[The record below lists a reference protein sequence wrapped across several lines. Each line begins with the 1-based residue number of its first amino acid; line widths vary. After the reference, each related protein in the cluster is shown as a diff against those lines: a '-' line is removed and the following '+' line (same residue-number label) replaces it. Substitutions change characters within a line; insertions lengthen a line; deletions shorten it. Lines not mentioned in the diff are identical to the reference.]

1 MAVPEVNWTW
11 LSCHVFYHADTDPLL
26 VDLLLPMLDDLRR
39 RKLVR
44 RRFYLRHW
52 ERGPHIR
59 VRMQVP
65 DEHRD
70 AVRTEVERVVTAYLL
85 HHPGPADTDPD
96 RLREA
101 RRRLSRLEHGTDD
114 PGELLRTVEPAN
126 SLRWIDYL
134 PELDKYG
141 GPTGVAIA
149 EDVFD
154 ASTSL
159 AGNVVRL
166 VADDR
171 ARLGV
176 ALQFLL
182 LASRSLGLDAEQR
195 VVFLRH
201 YHHRW
206 LGYLPDTERL
216 LPAWDRQYTHQQ
228 ATYASTLAA
237 LDAGDEVGRTV
248 GRRWELAMT
257 STLTR
262 LRPLVDQGAVW
273 PAEVDRSAPPFVAMA
288 ALVSQYL
295 HTTNNR
301 MNVRPQG
308 ECFVAYLAHR
318 AAVDRVRDGSACHV

>member
-1 MAVPEVNWTW
+1 VSV
-11 LSCHVFYHADTDPLL
+11 
-26 VDLLLPMLDDLRR
+26 
-39 RKLVR
+39 
-44 RRFYLRHW
+44 
-52 ERGPHIR
+52 
-59 VRMQVP
+59 
-65 DEHRD
+65 EHRD
-70 AVRTEVERVVTAYLL
+70 AVRCEVERIVTAYLL
-85 HHPGPADTDPD
+85 RNPGPADTDPD

-101 RRRLSRLEHGTDD
+101 LRRLSRLEHGTDG
-114 PGELLRTVEPAN
+114 PGGNGDLLRTVEPAN

-134 PELDKYG
+134 PELGKYG
-141 GPTGVAIA
+141 GAAGVAIA

-182 LASRSLGLDAEQR
+182 LAGRSLGLDPEQR

-216 LPAWDRQYTHQQ
+216 LPAWDRQYQHQR

-237 LDAGDEVGRTV
+237 LDAGDQVGRTV
-248 GRRWELAMT
+248 GQRWEQAMT
-257 STLTR
+257 SALTR
-262 LRPLVDQGAVW
+262 LRPLVDRGAVW
-273 PAEVDRSAPPFVAMA
+273 PAEVDRSAPAFVAMA

-318 AAVDRVRDGSACHV
+318 AAVDRVQDGSACHV